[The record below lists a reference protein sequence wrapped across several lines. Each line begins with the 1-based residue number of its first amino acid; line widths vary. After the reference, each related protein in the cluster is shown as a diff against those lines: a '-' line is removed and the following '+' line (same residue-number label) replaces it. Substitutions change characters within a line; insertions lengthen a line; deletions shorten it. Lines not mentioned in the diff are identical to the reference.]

1 MKQVFISNATAL
13 LATGAD
19 YNAGVRTVGGV
30 SHATDTGDVGIYNPS
45 AGKFLD
51 GASGHTLVN
60 LSSSP
65 AAWSANTDF
74 QIVSAQTSG
83 NPFSSPIIN
92 KNDVTRIRVEK
103 AVAPVKHAIVF
114 QDAQSLT
121 ILQGDSVVLKLNV
134 RLPGDVAFYEA
145 QINPSAG
152 VTGTAIN
159 AAFDSP
165 QRVYSTEVISSAA
178 YVADSGDT
186 SVLLTQLF
194 NAVVANGTLSKL
206 VTATNSSDALTL
218 TANMYGMIIDA
229 TIVVEGVSS
238 KTTVTETAMVM
249 GCGSF
254 FEVVSE
260 EKKAQY
266 SQGFFNRMY
275 FPTGGETFASKA
287 TGGGS
292 ASETTTYDRITI
304 EYNSSTN
311 DMPGFNGQGVG
322 NQAVIY
328 IPAVATTTDAAT
340 YEAAFG
346 FTIET
351 DIDVSF

>member
-13 LATGAD
+13 LATGAA
-19 YNAGVRTVGGV
+19 YNAGARTVGGV
-30 SHATDTGDVGIYNPS
+30 SHATDSGDVGIYNPS
-45 AGKFLD
+45 GSKFLD
-51 GASGHTLVN
+51 GATGHTLVN
-60 LSSSP
+60 LSTG
-65 AAWSANTDF
+65 AWSVNTDF
-74 QIVSAQTSG
+74 QIVAAQTSG
-83 NPFSSPIIN
+83 NPFSSPIIH
-92 KNDVTRIRVEK
+92 KKDVTRIRVEQ

-114 QDAQSLT
+114 QDVMAEA
-121 ILQGDSVVLKLNV
+121 IAKGDPIVLRLNV

-159 AAFDSP
+159 AALDSP
-165 QRVYSTEVISSAA
+165 QKVYSVEVVAAAAVGAGSDTSAVNTLLNTA
-178 YVADSGDT
+178 INADST
-186 SVLLTQLF
+186 M
-194 NAVVANGTLSKL
+194 SKL
-206 VTATNSSDALTL
+206 VTASTDSDVLTL

-229 TIVVEGVSS
+229 TITVDGVSS
-238 KTTVTETAMVM
+238 GTTVTETAMVM
-249 GCGSF
+249 GCGSY
-254 FEVVSE
+254 FEVLSE

-287 TGGGS
+287 TGGGA

-340 YEAAFG
+340 YEAALG
-346 FTIET
+346 FTIHT
-351 DIDVSF
+351 DVDVTF